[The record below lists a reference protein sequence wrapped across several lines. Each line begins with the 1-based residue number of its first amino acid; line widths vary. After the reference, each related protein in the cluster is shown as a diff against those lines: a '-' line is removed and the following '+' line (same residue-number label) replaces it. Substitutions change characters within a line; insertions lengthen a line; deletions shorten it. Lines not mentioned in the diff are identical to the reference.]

1 MDNKACIVIADA
13 HAESLRLLEEV
24 LGGPYEVHAFRGG
37 GEVLDYF
44 EAGGDAELILSAV
57 VMAPIDGFELCRRLK
72 AQPVTRDIPV
82 IFASG
87 LDAPTDEA
95 YALSIGGEDFIHKP
109 FSAPVVLARV
119 RTHLR
124 LGEANRQ
131 LRRRNEDLEQLVAE
145 RTHEVRHQAE
155 ELVQRHRQVIAVQD
169 ATITAFCA
177 LAEERDTDTGR
188 HIHRTQRYV
197 RVLAEE
203 LRDHPRFRSALDDAT
218 IDLLFKSAPLHDIGK
233 VAIPDAILLKPGR
246 LTAAE
251 WEIMKRH
258 AEYGRLAIAQA
269 SAELKDGDDRFLR
282 HAADIAQGHH
292 ERWDGSGYPGGLAGD
307 AIPLSA

>member
-1 MDNKACIVIADA
+1 
-13 HAESLRLLEEV
+13 
-24 LGGPYEVHAFRGG
+24 
-37 GEVLDYF
+37 
-44 EAGGDAELILSAV
+44 
-57 VMAPIDGFELCRRLK
+57 
-72 AQPVTRDIPV
+72 
-82 IFASG
+82 
-87 LDAPTDEA
+87 
-95 YALSIGGEDFIHKP
+95 
-109 FSAPVVLARV
+109 
-119 RTHLR
+119 
-124 LGEANRQ
+124 
-131 LRRRNEDLEQLVAE
+131 
-145 RTHEVRHQAE
+145 
-155 ELVQRHRQVIAVQD
+155 HRQVIAVQD

-218 IDLLFKSAPLHDIGK
+218 IELLFKSAPLHDIGK
-233 VAIPDAILLKPGR
+233 VAIPDAILLKPGK

-307 AIPLSA
+307 AIPLSARLMAVADVYDALVSRRVYKDPIPHERALAMIAAERGRHFDPDMTDAAAAIADRFAAIAAEFSDPARS